1 MINRKKQISDIIEN
15 FRTVYKAMARIAPS
29 FFRNL
34 DITPTQMFIL
44 SLVKE
49 NRGINLKELAA
60 MLCISSSAA
69 TQQVNDLVKRGYLN
83 REVND
88 TDRRYIKIKLCEEK
102 CDQIRMFED
111 RMIEEF
117 TVFFDDLTDEELALY
132 RKLNNKITNYISQRQ
147 VS

>member
-1 MINRKKQISDIIEN
+1 M
-15 FRTVYKAMARIAPS
+15 
-29 FFRNL
+29 
-34 DITPTQMFIL
+34 
-44 SLVKE
+44 
-49 NRGINLKELAA
+49 
-60 MLCISSSAA
+60 
-69 TQQVNDLVKRGYLN
+69 KRGYLN

-102 CDQIRMFED
+102 SDQIRMFED

>member
-1 MINRKKQISDIIEN
+1 
-15 FRTVYKAMARIAPS
+15 MARIAPS

-49 NRGINLKELAA
+49 NRGISLKELAD

-83 REVND
+83 REIND
-88 TDRRYIKIKLCEEK
+88 ADRRYIKIKLCEEK
-102 CDQIRMFED
+102 SDQIRMFED
-111 RMIEEF
+111 KMIEEF
-117 TVFFDDLTDEELALY
+117 TVFFDELTDEELTQY
-132 RKLNNKITNYISQRQ
+132 RKLNNKITNYILQRQ

>member
-1 MINRKKQISDIIEN
+1 
-15 FRTVYKAMARIAPS
+15 MARIAPS

-49 NRGINLKELAA
+49 NRGISLKELAD

-83 REVND
+83 REIND
-88 TDRRYIKIKLCEEK
+88 ADRRYIKIKLCEEK
-102 CDQIRMFED
+102 SDQIRMFED
-111 RMIEEF
+111 KMIEEF
-117 TVFFDDLTDEELALY
+117 TVFFDELTDEELALY
-132 RKLNNKITNYISQRQ
+132 RKLNNKITSYILKRQ

>member
-1 MINRKKQISDIIEN
+1 
-15 FRTVYKAMARIAPS
+15 MARIAPS

-88 TDRRYIKIKLCEEK
+88 ADRRYIKIKLCEEK
-102 CDQIRMFED
+102 SDQIRMFED

-132 RKLNNKITNYISQRQ
+132 RKLNNKITNYILQRQ

>member
-34 DITPTQMFIL
+34 DISPTQMFIL
-44 SLVKE
+44 SLLKE
-49 NRGINLKELAA
+49 NQGISLKELAD
-60 MLCISSSAA
+60 MLYISSSAA

-83 REVND
+83 RETND
-88 TDRRYIKIKLCEEK
+88 ADRRYIKIKLCEERS
-102 CDQIRMFED
+102 DQIRLFED

-117 TVFFDDLTDEELALY
+117 TGLFDELTDDELSLY
-132 RKLNNKITNYISQRQ
+132 RKLNNKITHQILQRQ